1 MHSEKKSVTEIK
13 IRNKEIGI
21 WGMDETNSPSAVV
34 SSEEKLNLPPCKFFV
49 TVVLSDSS
57 TSQHAGKLSVVH
69 VALSGFIHLLC
80 VY

>member
-1 MHSEKKSVTEIK
+1 MTEIK

-21 WGMDETNSPSAVV
+21 WGMDKTSSRSTVV
-34 SSEEKLNLPPCKFFV
+34 SSKEKLNLPPCKFFV
-49 TVVLSDSS
+49 SVAPSDSL

-80 VY
+80 VH